1 MKKMKKKID
10 IAKVLYYIVLVTLIL
25 SIVYVSIRIY
35 DAPVSSDDVGIRTKS
50 SYALMF
56 VQCLLGL
63 VALSLPDIFAKKFLK
78 QIPTNMLILYF
89 IFLYCAI
96 YLGEVRDFYYRFEY
110 WDTMLHTFSG
120 AMLGALGFSFVTL
133 LNKVDKIPINLSPF
147 FVCLFAFCFAIT
159 IGVAWEIYEFSF
171 DGLLHLNMQKFM
183 TEEGVELVGRAALSD
198 TMSDLIVDA
207 IGAFIISALGYISLK
222 YKKIFINRFHFG
234 SSKKDSMI

>member
-1 MKKMKKKID
+1 
-10 IAKVLYYIVLVTLIL
+10 
-25 SIVYVSIRIY
+25 
-35 DAPVSSDDVGIRTKS
+35 
-50 SYALMF
+50 
-56 VQCLLGL
+56 
-63 VALSLPDIFAKKFLK
+63 
-78 QIPTNMLILYF
+78 ML
-89 IFLYCAI
+89 C
-96 YLGEVRDFYYRFEY
+96 
-110 WDTMLHTFSG
+110 
-120 AMLGALGFSFVTL
+120 FVTL

-207 IGAFIISALGYISLK
+207 IGAFIISVLGYISLK

-234 SSKKDSMI
+234 SSEKDSMI